1 MLVLEKPVSTLNTK
15 RAAYAPIPVISAFIS
30 MDSSVDQIPTK
41 YLLSSVFWMG
51 LYKENNSSHNSPSER
66 INSAQLLLY

>member
-1 MLVLEKPVSTLNTK
+1 
-15 RAAYAPIPVISAFIS
+15 
-30 MDSSVDQIPTK
+30 MDSSVDQIPTKYLLSSVFWMGLVPIK

-66 INSAQLLLY
+66 ITFAQLLLY